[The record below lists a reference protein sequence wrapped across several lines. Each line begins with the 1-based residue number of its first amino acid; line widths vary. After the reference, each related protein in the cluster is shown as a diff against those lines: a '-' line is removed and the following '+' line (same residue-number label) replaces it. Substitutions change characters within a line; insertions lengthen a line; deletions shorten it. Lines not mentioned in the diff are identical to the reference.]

1 MNGLIMAAQLILGL
15 SIIVILH
22 EFGHFIA
29 ARAFGIKVEKFYL
42 FFDAWGFKL
51 FSIKK
56 GDTEYGI
63 GWLPLGGYVK
73 ISGMI
78 DESMDKEQ
86 LKKPPQ
92 PWEFRSK
99 PAWQRLIVMVA
110 GVVMNLILGII
121 IFSFVIISFEKQYLP
136 NDEVVEGI
144 YAFESGRDVGLKTGD
159 KILAI
164 NGKKI
169 ERFKDAQSISVLFG
183 SEIDVDRNGSQVN
196 IVIPDSYYKKL
207 KETGSGLLLEPL
219 NFPFHIDSVII
230 GMNAEKAGLLKG
242 DKVLSLDDVV
252 VDSWG
257 NFREF
262 IVNNKGKD
270 IDIEILRNSDTISS
284 NLTIDSTGIIGVITS
299 SAPYMMKDY
308 SLVSAFQYG
317 TKDAI
322 ELLVVNL
329 KGLGKLFSGEEKVT
343 ESLQGPIGIARIYG
357 GQWNWRKFWFIT
369 GLLSMFIGFVNILPI
384 PALDGGHV
392 IFLTYEAI
400 TRRRLSDKFM
410 EYAQIVGMV
419 ILIALMVFVVGND
432 IFKLLK

>member
-1 MNGLIMAAQLILGL
+1 MAAQLILGL
-15 SIIVILH
+15 SIIVIIH

-29 ARAFGIKVEKFYL
+29 ARAFNIRVEKFFL

-56 GDTEYGI
+56 GNTKYGI

-78 DESMDKEQ
+78 DESMDMEQ

-92 PWEFRSK
+92 SWEFRSK

-110 GVVMNLILGII
+110 GVIMNLILGII

-144 YAFESGRDVGLKTGD
+144 YAFESGRDVGFKTGD

-164 NGKKI
+164 NGEKI
-169 ERFKDAQSISVLFG
+169 ERFKDAQSIRVLFG
-183 SEIDVDRNGSQVN
+183 SEIDVDRDGSQVN
-196 IVIPDSYYKKL
+196 IVVPDSYYKKL
-207 KETGSGLLLEPL
+207 KETGSGLLIEPL
-219 NFPFHIDSVII
+219 NFPFHIDSVVK

-242 DKVLSLDDVV
+242 DKVLRLDNVV

-257 NFREF
+257 SFREF

-270 IDIEILRNSDTISS
+270 IDIEVLRNHDTILS

-299 SAPYMMKDY
+299 SAPYKMKDY

-392 IFLTYEAI
+392 IFLIYESI

-410 EYAQIVGMV
+410 EYAQIAGMA

-432 IFKLLK
+432 IFKLLQ

>member
-1 MNGLIMAAQLILGL
+1 MAAQLILGL
-15 SIIVILH
+15 SIIVIIH

-29 ARAFGIKVEKFYL
+29 ARAFNIRVEKFFL

-56 GDTEYGI
+56 GNTKYGI

-78 DESMDKEQ
+78 DESMDMEQ

-92 PWEFRSK
+92 SWEFRSK

-110 GVVMNLILGII
+110 GVIMNLILGII

-144 YAFESGRDVGLKTGD
+144 YAFESGRDVGFKTGD

-164 NGKKI
+164 NGEKI

-183 SEIDVDRNGSQVN
+183 SEIDVDRDGSQVN
-196 IVIPDSYYKKL
+196 IVVPDSYYKKL
-207 KETGSGLLLEPL
+207 KETGSGLLIEPL
-219 NFPFHIDSVII
+219 NFPFHIDSVVK
-230 GMNAEKAGLLKG
+230 GMNADKAGLLKG
-242 DKVLSLDDVV
+242 DKVLRLDNVV

-257 NFREF
+257 SFREF

-270 IDIEILRNSDTISS
+270 IDIEVLRNHDTILS

-299 SAPYMMKDY
+299 SAPYKMKDY

-392 IFLTYEAI
+392 IFLIYESI

-410 EYAQIVGMV
+410 EYAQIAGMA

-432 IFKLLK
+432 IFKLLQ

>member
-1 MNGLIMAAQLILGL
+1 MAAQLILGL

-29 ARAFGIKVEKFYL
+29 ARAFGIRVEKFYL

-78 DESMDKEQ
+78 DESLDREQ

-110 GVVMNLILGII
+110 GVAMNLILGII

-144 YAFESGRDVGLKTGD
+144 YAFESGREVGFKTGD
-159 KILAI
+159 KILTI
-164 NGKKI
+164 NGEKI

-183 SEIDVDRNGSQVN
+183 SEIEVDRDGSQIN
-196 IVIPDSYYKKL
+196 IVVPDSYYKKL

-219 NFPFHIDSVII
+219 NFPFHIDSVIK

-242 DKVLSLDDVV
+242 DKVLKLNDII

-270 IDIEILRNSDTISS
+270 IGIEILRNSDTLLS

-299 SAPYMMKDY
+299 SAPYKMKDY

-317 TKDAI
+317 TKDAV

-392 IFLTYEAI
+392 LFLTYEAI

-410 EYAQIVGMV
+410 EYAQIAGMA